1 MKTASKVFAAV
12 TLAVV
17 LNAVPWLGAPV
28 SQAAD
33 HSNLE
38 EGLPVQV
45 EDAYPIAYR
54 GQELQGL
61 FRYDH
66 LRHGQDRFVL
76 DPRLEVGFPLNGQL
90 KLAVPF
96 LLGSADR
103 TGSGDI
109 GLRDSTTSTPSRCLS
124 QRSPFPPAQIFLA
137 GVIAL
142 G

>member
-54 GQELQGL
+54 GQELQN
-61 FRYDH
+61 
-66 LRHGQDRFVL
+66 FV
-76 DPRLEVGFPLNGQL
+76 REF
-90 KLAVPF
+90 
-96 LLGSADR
+96 GSYHREGAPYCVVSSNER
-103 TGSGDI
+103 
-109 GLRDSTTSTPSRCLS
+109 
-124 QRSPFPPAQIFLA
+124 
-137 GVIAL
+137 
-142 G
+142 